1 MKRTLLSTFIC
12 LSGAALLTAC
22 GASDSSTHSSSN
34 STSPSQVTRGTIDGF
49 GSVIVDGIHFES
61 TNTEFD
67 VNGRVGRQ
75 SDLHVGQV
83 VTIIGT
89 HDGVNGVALSIAY
102 DVSVSGPVSAVD
114 ATAGTLVV
122 LGQSVVTDSMTV
134 FDSIDLATLTVG
146 SAIEVSGLVD
156 ADGNIQASFVG
167 VEDSANAELHGVIS
181 HLDASASTF
190 FIGNQAV
197 DYSSVSVLSL
207 NVNDLIDG
215 LSVEVEGYLV
225 GGILAAT
232 KIKQEHHGYEHDADA
247 KVTGLISSL
256 DTAAGLFVLGTTQV
270 SYSAST
276 RYEHGTEADL
286 ALNGAVKVEGVV
298 DAEGVIVAS
307 KIEFSAGVELEVE
320 GSVEATDSAA
330 STVTVMGVTA
340 LVDTRT
346 RIRDDRDDV
355 AMFNLNS
362 IEAGD
367 FVELR
372 LTEESDGSYR
382 VLRLERGDTT
392 TEVKLNAPIESI
404 DLAAGQVVLLGVTV
418 DVSAISSV
426 TLGLLQV
433 GVQLEIKGS
442 YDGSLFTATELEE
455 DHQYDS
461 HHEDEHDDSQE
472 DEHEDSHEDGAD
484 ELGSEIDD

>member
-1 MKRTLLSTFIC
+1 MKRTLLSTFIG

-22 GASDSSTHSSSN
+22 GASDSSSN
-34 STSPSQVTRGTIDGF
+34 STSSSQVTSGTIDGF

-67 VNGRVGRQ
+67 VNDRVGRQ

-83 VTIIGT
+83 VTIVGA
-89 HDGVNGVALSIAY
+89 HDDVNGVALSIAY

-114 ATAGTLVV
+114 ASTGTLVV
-122 LGQSVVTDSMTV
+122 LGQSVATDSMTV
-134 FDSIDLATLTVG
+134 FDGVDLATLTVG
-146 SAIEVSGLVD
+146 TTIEVSGLID
-156 ADGNIQASFVG
+156 ADDNIQASYIG
-167 VEDSANAELHGVIS
+167 LEDSASAELHGVIGQ
-181 HLDASASTF
+181 LDVSASTF
-190 FIGNQAV
+190 FIGSQEV

-207 NVNDLIDG
+207 NVNDLADG
-215 LSVEVEGYLV
+215 LNVEVEGNLV
-225 GGILAAT
+225 GDVLVAT
-232 KIKQEHHGYEHDADA
+232 KIKQEQHGYEHDVDA
-247 KVTGLISSL
+247 KVTGLISDL
-256 DTAAGLFVLGTTQV
+256 DTTAGTFVLGTTQI

-286 ALNGAVKVEGVV
+286 VLNGAVKVKGVV
-298 DAEGVIVAS
+298 DAEGVVVAS

-320 GSVEATDSAA
+320 GSVESTDSVA
-330 STVTVMGVTA
+330 STVTVMGITA

-355 AMFNLNS
+355 AMFNLSS

-367 FVELR
+367 FIELR

-382 VLRLERGDTT
+382 ALRLERGETT

-418 DVSAISSV
+418 DVSAINSEI
-426 TLGLLQV
+426 LGLLQV

-455 DHQYDS
+455 DHQYDG
-461 HHEDEHDDSQE
+461 HHEYGHDDSH
-472 DEHEDSHEDGAD
+472 D
-484 ELGSEIDD
+484 